1 MADCLLCTEPLTM
14 KNVINTNCC
23 TMPCC
28 KNCFFRW
35 TKAKNTCPCCRANIF
50 CNSEE
55 NKEIMHLKEL
65 LSHRSRIVRQVEESY
80 DELDVIRAKKRRVDQ
95 ERLKIKKSINEEKE
109 KLEKLQHANGG
120 KYKTIQYLDIRIR
133 NGLENIRVEST
144 NNKKQVLHHLK
155 RSLVLFLSA
164 NRRNPGRFLRYKYF
178 SVALKN
184 FIRQERKRKLRAM
197 FRQKRDNFRL
207 YGTRLRALFNDVDE
221 EPVANWQDLRIFRGG
236 TVGTVMY
243 NREPR
248 YNTQTISLRRFIE
261 TYTDDTNVPDEDLE
275 TSFMRYFTTNY

>member
-1 MADCLLCTEPLTM
+1 MTECLLCTEPLTM

-35 TKAKNTCPCCRANIF
+35 TKAKNTCPCCRSNIF

-65 LSHRSRIVRQVEESY
+65 LSHRTRIVRQVEESY
-80 DELDVIRAKKRRVDQ
+80 DELDAVRAKKRRVDL
-95 ERLKIKKSINEEKE
+95 ERQNIKKEINEEKE
-109 KLEKLQHANGG
+109 KLEKLLDVNGG
-120 KYKTIQYLDIRIR
+120 TYKTMQHLEIRIR

-164 NRRNPGRFLRYKYF
+164 NRRNPGRFLKHRYF

-184 FIRQERKRKLRAM
+184 FIKQERKRKVRSM
-197 FRQKRDNFRL
+197 MKQKNNKFRISGYRIRQLFAHPDDDFDEYADMPSLLEIHSAYNRDFI
-207 YGTRLRALFNDVDE
+207 TEF
-221 EPVANWQDLRIFRGG
+221 VANHNGN
-236 TVGTVMY
+236 
-243 NREPR
+243 NRTLER
-248 YNTQTISLRRFIE
+248 DFMNYFINNIRW
-261 TYTDDTNVPDEDLE
+261 NVNE
-275 TSFMRYFTTNY
+275 

>member
-1 MADCLLCTEPLTM
+1 MQ
-14 KNVINTNCC
+14 
-23 TMPCC
+23 
-28 KNCFFRW
+28 
-35 TKAKNTCPCCRANIF
+35 
-50 CNSEE
+50 
-55 NKEIMHLKEL
+55 LKEL
-65 LSHRSRIVRQVEESY
+65 LSHRSRIVRQVEQSY
-80 DELDVIRAKKRRVDQ
+80 DELDVIRSKKRRVDQ
-95 ERLKIKKSINEEKE
+95 ERRIIKNNINHEKE
-109 KLEKLQHANGG
+109 KLEKLQDVNGG
-120 KYKTIQYLDIRIR
+120 KYKTMKYLEIRIR

-178 SVALKN
+178 SIAFKN
-184 FIRQERKRKLRAM
+184 FISQERKRKLRAM

-221 EPVANWQDLRIFRGG
+221 EPVANWQDLAIFRS
-236 TVGTVMY
+236 GTVMY

-248 YNTQTISLRRFIE
+248 YNEQTISLRRFLE
-261 TYTDDTNVPDEDLE
+261 TYTDDRNVPDEDLE

>member
-1 MADCLLCTEPLTM
+1 MSDCLLCTEPLTM

-55 NKEIMHLKEL
+55 NKEIMQLKEL

-95 ERLKIKKSINEEKE
+95 ERLTIKKSINEEKE

-197 FRQKRDNFRL
+197 FRQKRDNFIL
-207 YGTRLRALFNDVDE
+207 YGTRFRALFNDVDE
-221 EPVANWQDLRIFRGG
+221 EQVANWQDLRIFRGG
-236 TVGTVMY
+236 IPMY
-243 NREPR
+243 NRAPR
-248 YNTQTISLRRFIE
+248 LTEQTISLRRFIE